1 MEDSKT
7 TLKALKKLIKNFV
20 DERDWSQFHSPK
32 NLSMSISIEAA
43 ELMEIF
49 QWVSLE
55 EANDI
60 MKSGEKRENAVD
72 EIADVLIYA
81 ISFCESNNIDISDA
95 ICNKMEKNI
104 VKYPVEKYKSRF

>member
-55 EANDI
+55 KANDI
-60 MKSGEKRENAVD
+60 MKSGKTRENAID

-81 ISFCESNNIDISDA
+81 ISFCESNNIDISEA
-95 ICNKMEKNI
+95 INNKMGKNI
-104 VKYPVEKYKSRF
+104 VKYPVEKFKGRF

>member
-1 MEDSKT
+1 MEDNKT
-7 TLKALKKLIKNFV
+7 TLKALKKIVKNFV
-20 DERDWSQFHSPK
+20 DERDWNQFHSPK

-55 EANDI
+55 EANEI
-60 MKSGEKRENAVD
+60 MKSGKTRGNVID

-81 ISFCESNNIDISDA
+81 ISFCESNNIDISGA
-95 ICNKMEKNI
+95 IHNKMEKNR
-104 VKYPVEKYKSRF
+104 VKYPVEQFKGRF